1 MSGSSTPEYKTRA
14 STQQPGGP
22 NTTSADS
29 RLLDAA
35 ETLVTLQSVSSR
47 GQGNRYTR
55 FNCILGWFQIKWHS
69 VESISGSNRLNISAF
84 G

>member
-47 GQGNRYTR
+47 GQGNKYTIQAYNHYI
-55 FNCILGWFQIKWHS
+55 FILYIKMTK
-69 VESISGSNRLNISAF
+69 
-84 G
+84 